1 MKPKKLSAYLYE
13 YKLPYLF
20 AICSIVVS
28 VSLDLMSPQLT
39 KRIIDE
45 VIVGGETYKLKYLLA
60 GILGIG
66 IGRCIFQY
74 VKEYTFDATVYCNKK
89 AVPVKRTA
97 SVVENYERAMPLNDI
112 V

>member
-45 VIVGGETYKLKYLLA
+45 VIVGGETYKW
-60 GILGIG
+60 
-66 IGRCIFQY
+66 
-74 VKEYTFDATVYCNKK
+74 
-89 AVPVKRTA
+89 
-97 SVVENYERAMPLNDI
+97 
-112 V
+112 

>member
-74 VKEYTFDATVYCNKK
+74 VKEYTFDATGK
-89 AVPVKRTA
+89 
-97 SVVENYERAMPLNDI
+97 
-112 V
+112 

>member
-60 GILGIG
+60 AAFFNML
-66 IGRCIFQY
+66 RNTPSTLRAFRLPPKY
-74 VKEYTFDATVYCNKK
+74 DATCSTIF
-89 AVPVKRTA
+89 R
-97 SVVENYERAMPLNDI
+97 R
-112 V
+112 